1 MMGEMFKFLGV
12 AAVNVAVALVG
23 VFVAFGLL
31 GL

>member
-1 MMGEMFKFLGV
+1 MSDLFRFLGV